1 MELLFLIILSALPA
15 VFLAGAIRWLTAETL
30 LPRIDRRQLRRVTP
44 RHIIDQLS

>member
-1 MELLFLIILSALPA
+1 MELLSLITLSAFPA

-30 LPRIDRRQLRRVTP
+30 LPRIDRRQRRRVTP